1 MALIREIPPPEPITF
16 RDDEERDVWTHAAV
30 TFAAAAWG
38 NTVSKF
44 CVTAAE
50 MADSVIRERRSREV
64 QRVADVP
71 AIVST
76 LRHAAD
82 LIVDDRGDTPTAHEL
97 REIADEIEAAWRVA

>member
-1 MALIREIPPPEPITF
+1 MTTIRVQPPDPVAF
-16 RDDEERDVWTHAAV
+16 RDTEERDVWTQAV
-30 TFAAAAWG
+30 ITFAAAAWG
-38 NTVSKF
+38 NTVSRF
-44 CVTAAE
+44 RVTAAE